1 MRQLATPAHVPM
13 SEEIGEILFSQGYDS
28 DGLIAEYYPEQG
40 LIELENYSKIEIGLC
55 EEGAVR
61 ELAPAIA
68 ASRFVL
74 IPDNEMKKLKV
85 DELRRELKNR
95 GISTG
100 GLKKDLQARLKKA
113 MKDRVPIVSALTKE
127 AASATVFGEGVYW
140 KTLVPNEE
148 PVSNLSEGKYFHA
161 PTVGAKE
168 VPVVNKRNFSA
179 TFDRQPFIAHRNVDI
194 VDRFKRRKLDP
205 QTKK

>member
-1 MRQLATPAHVPM
+1 M
-13 SEEIGEILFSQGYDS
+13 
-28 DGLIAEYYPEQG
+28 
-40 LIELENYSKIEIGLC
+40 
-55 EEGAVR
+55 R

-74 IPDNEMKKLKV
+74 IADSEMKKLKV

-95 GISTG
+95 GIGTG

-113 MKDRVPIVSALTKE
+113 MEDRVPIVSALTKE

-148 PVSNLSEGKYFHA
+148 AVSDPSEGTDFHA
-161 PTVGAKE
+161 PTVGAEE
-168 VPVVNKRNFSA
+168 VPVVKKRNFSA

-205 QTKK
+205 QTKKVMQEKETFVTGGPTAEFLSDNNLDHTSLPHEWFEPFAPRSLTSL